1 MMNAVPR
8 ERSGSAGGIIATA
21 RTLGQTV
28 GAALVALVFSLFDFS
43 SGGAVDAARAA
54 IWLAAGFA
62 ATALVVGSL
71 RLRH

>member
-1 MMNAVPR
+1 
-8 ERSGSAGGIIATA
+8 
-21 RTLGQTV
+21 V

-43 SGGAVDAARAA
+43 NGGAVDAARAA
-54 IWLAAGFA
+54 LWLAAGFA

>member
-1 MMNAVPR
+1 
-8 ERSGSAGGIIATA
+8 
-21 RTLGQTV
+21 
-28 GAALVALVFSLFDFS
+28 VFSLFDFS

-54 IWLAAGFA
+54 LWLAAGFA